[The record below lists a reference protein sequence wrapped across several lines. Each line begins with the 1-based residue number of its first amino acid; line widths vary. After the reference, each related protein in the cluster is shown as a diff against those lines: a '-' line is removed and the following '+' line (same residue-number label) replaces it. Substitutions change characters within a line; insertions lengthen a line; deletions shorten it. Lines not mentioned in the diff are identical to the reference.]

1 MTPRR
6 VRLAAA
12 TVLVAIVV
20 ATAGCGA
27 STPPGELVPVLRTQ
41 LARVDRA
48 LAARDYAEAREDL
61 DALVEQTSEARRD
74 GRLSPEQ
81 ADRIVAAIT
90 RLAADL
96 PEPPTSVPS
105 RATPAPPS
113 STGDRGSP
121 STGAGPGSDQR
132 TGTEQPTGEQDR
144 TGPENS
150 GAPDSGP
157 GNPTSGPFSP
167 PAPPTTSAPA
177 SPTPS

>member
-6 VRLAAA
+6 VPQAAA

-61 DALVEQTSEARRD
+61 DTLVEQTSAARRD

-96 PEPPTSVPS
+96 PEPPNSGPS

-113 STGDRGSP
+113 STGDRENP
-121 STGAGPGSDQR
+121 STGAGPSSDQ
-132 TGTEQPTGEQDR
+132 GTDTQQPNGQGGQEDR
-144 TGPENS
+144 TGPESS
-150 GAPDSGP
+150 GAPDDGR
-157 GNPTSGPFSP
+157 GNPTSGAPSP
-167 PAPPTTSAPA
+167 PAPPTTS
-177 SPTPS
+177 